1 MTIELASAENAENP
15 GSLGSVGSVGSTGGT
30 TGASAAGEGPA
41 ALALLAQQARDLV
54 DAVVLTGA
62 PQDEI
67 VEITAELA
75 VLTDRLRALRR
86 TSRHPLA
93 FDPEGVPRHAG
104 NAVTGSANP
113 YALPLV
119 SQVTPDGTIRAELS
133 FRQVHE
139 GPPTSVHG
147 GVSAMILDQ
156 VLGQAVAV
164 AGGAGMTGTLTLRY
178 VRRVPYGEPLVATA
192 EYVRSEGRKSWAEG
206 RIALPDG
213 TPLVEATGLFI
224 APRAWKEE
232 VTGAQ

>member
-1 MTIELASAENAENP
+1 PAGDRPSA
-15 GSLGSVGSVGSTGGT
+15 LD
-30 TGASAAGEGPA
+30 
-41 ALALLAQQARDLV
+41 LLTQQVRDLV
-54 DAVVLTGA
+54 DAVVLTGV
-62 PQDEI
+62 PQDEL

-75 VLTDRLRALRR
+75 ALTDRLRALRR

-119 SQVTPDGTIRAELS
+119 SRVTSDGTIRAELS
-133 FRQVHE
+133 FRQIHE

-147 GVSAMILDQ
+147 GVSAMVLDQ

-192 EYVRSEGRKSWAEG
+192 EYLRTEGRKSWAEG

-224 APRAWKEE
+224 TPRLWTEGTA
-232 VTGAQ
+232 GSQ

>member
-1 MTIELASAENAENP
+1 MFYSEPMTIELASAGDLEDTA
-15 GSLGSVGSVGSTGGT
+15 
-30 TGASAAGEGPA
+30 AAGDGPA
-41 ALALLAQQARDLV
+41 ALDLLTQQVRELV
-54 DAVVLTGA
+54 DAVVLTGV
-62 PQDEI
+62 PEDEI

-86 TSRHPLA
+86 TSRHPLE
-93 FDPEGVPRHAG
+93 FGPDGVPGHAG

-119 SQVTPDGTIRAELS
+119 SQVTPDRTVRAELS

-156 VLGQAVAV
+156 ILGQAVAV
-164 AGGAGMTGTLTLRY
+164 AGGAGVTGTLTLRY
-178 VRRVPYGEPLVATA
+178 VRRVPYDEPLVATA
-192 EYVRSEGRKSWAEG
+192 EYIRSEGRKSWAEG

-224 APRAWKEE
+224 TPRAWGEE
-232 VTGAQ
+232 ATGIQ